1 MSTREQ
7 APAPRTYFG
16 WQTERVNFLFGLTS
30 SRALMLVAA
39 ALLAAWP
46 VGVGDV
52 GLGFVCWPVALL
64 LGACAFVRFA
74 GRTADEW
81 IAAWATYH
89 FGRVLNHH
97 KFTGGPFTPG
107 HTLVEAIET
116 DQDTEPG
123 ATEDAADKAASS
135 READP
140 DDADDSDG
148 SEPDGDRE
156 RKPLRSWTHRLRRRR
171 RVDLPGVLAPL
182 EILEGERLHNN
193 EPIAIVRHRIDNTYT
208 AVAAVR
214 FPGIGLVDSDRR
226 EARVAGWGGLLAG
239 LCAEGSP
246 IVRIQAMQRLLPESG
261 AALRRWHAD
270 HLADDAPDIARAVN
284 EQLLSTATQATA
296 QRETYLAFTLDA
308 KKAAHQIKQAG
319 GGSAG
324 AMVVLG
330 RHLRSL
336 TSSIGAADLQVD
348 YWLTP
353 RGLGEAIRTA
363 YDPHSASLMAE
374 RRVATEGLESG
385 VDPGAAGPA
394 AAEAHPGHYAH
405 DGAYSA
411 TYWVYEWP
419 RSQTHATVLAPLLG
433 EGEHRRS
440 YSMHVEP
447 LAPREAER
455 EVMRE
460 RTARDVAIRMREK
473 AGQVIPEHERVAL
486 ERAVA
491 QDSERAAGH
500 GLVRFNA
507 YLTVTVDDE
516 GELEKAC
523 AELEADASAAR
534 IEVRRMWY
542 GQDIGFAASAL
553 PLGFGLPRKRW

>member
-16 WQTERVNFLFGLTS
+16 WQTEKVNFLFGLTA
-30 SRALMLVAA
+30 SRTLMLVAA

-52 GLGFVCWPVALL
+52 GLGLVCWPVALL
-64 LGACAFVRFA
+64 LGVCAFIRFA

-107 HTLVEAIET
+107 HTLVEAVAVDE
-116 DQDTEPG
+116 DTEPG
-123 ATEDAADKAASS
+123 ESGQDADEPGVSS
-135 READP
+135 MVDP
-140 DDADDSDG
+140 DASENSDG
-148 SEPDGDRE
+148 EGDERE
-156 RKPLRSWTHRLRRRR
+156 RRPLRAFTQRLLRHR

-193 EPIAIVRHRIDNTYT
+193 EALAIVRHRIDNTYT

-246 IVRIQAMQRLLPESG
+246 IVRVQAMQRLLPESG

-270 HLADDAPDIARAVN
+270 HLADDAPAIAREVN

-363 YDPHSASLMAE
+363 YDPHSSRLMAE
-374 RRVATEGLESG
+374 RRVATAGLEPG
-385 VDPGAAGPA
+385 VEPGAAGPA
-394 AAEAHPGHYAH
+394 AAEAHPGHYSH

-460 RTARDVAIRMREK
+460 RTARDVAVRMREK

-491 QDSERAAGH
+491 QDAERAAGH

-507 YLTVTVDDE
+507 YLTVTVDDLD
-516 GELEKAC
+516 ELEKAC

-542 GQDIGFAASAL
+542 GQDIGFAAAAL